1 MTRGFAFPAGFAV
14 ALAAM
19 IGGAQA
25 KMVRYEINGQTYWY
39 STNNRQQTEEARQRI
54 SAANAAAAA
63 KSKADAELAANPLAG
78 IFGTETQRQAKDAQA
93 RFEQA
98 VSRPAA
104 SADQSVAPEKS
115 KRVTRAPAKASPE
128 RPAPAEARKPPLL
141 AKARSE
147 RLARA
152 EAKKPPEPTKRSAR
166 VVPAQPAVV
175 PVKRIAEPAEKD
187 GPPKPAVKSVSFDL
201 SSGIKTIEMTD
212 GTVHE
217 EPFDAKALSKLEPAQ
232 PAASALTGFVDQ
244 VRPSPKN

>member
-1 MTRGFAFPAGFAV
+1 MKRGFAFPAGFAV

-25 KMVRYEINGQTYWY
+25 KMVRYEINGQVYWY

-78 IFGTETQRQAKDAQA
+78 IFGSETQRQAKDAQA

-98 VSRPAA
+98 VSRPDPSPEK
-104 SADQSVAPEKS
+104 SAVPVKS
-115 KRVTRAPAKASPE
+115 KRVAPVQEKTAKPE
-128 RPAPAEARKPPLL
+128 PPARAEARKPPVQP
-141 AKARSE
+141 K
-147 RLARA
+147 RLQAA
-152 EAKKPPEPTKRSAR
+152 APAQ
-166 VVPAQPAVV
+166 VPAPPA
-175 PVKRIAEPAEKD
+175 KRTAEPAEKG
-187 GPPKPAVKSVSFDL
+187 GPSKPAVKSVSFDL
-201 SSGIKTIEMTD
+201 SSGIKTIEMAD

-217 EPFDAKALSKLEPAQ
+217 EPFDAKALSTLEPAQ